1 MNLLIFKIFF
11 NIRQKRCISGTSC
24 AGKKAAGTL
33 SVVLEAHRERIEAT
47 PPCSPMT
54 STRVPWHTCTFP
66 QQNKKNVLKG
76 FLIVKE
82 MKERDKDTICSMI
95 EAFILHLLLLKSLKS
110 ILQCKMRFN
119 LTVTLR
125 MYVNSLSCL
134 CKADCTIPYTS
145 YNTMPVSFLDPHV
158 SPLWSPVSCFY
169 DSAGEANTVQGLT
182 IASLHT
188 PLKQTIADVF
198 RLGIIEREQGN
209 SGLLQWNK
217 ENKICP

>member
-145 YNTMPVSFLDPHV
+145 YNTMPVSFLDPARLSSLKPRV
-158 SPLWSPVSCFY
+158 LFLWQCRGSKHCARTHHCLF
-169 DSAGEANTVQGLT
+169 T
-182 IASLHT
+182 HT
-188 PLKQTIADVF
+188 LKTN
-198 RLGIIEREQGN
+198 N
-209 SGLLQWNK
+209 SWC
-217 ENKICP
+217 I

>member
-11 NIRQKRCISGTSC
+11 NIREKRCISGTSC
-24 AGKKAAGTL
+24 AGKKATGTL

-47 PPCSPMT
+47 PPCSPIT

-95 EAFILHLLLLKSLKS
+95 EAFILHLILIKSLKS

-145 YNTMPVSFLDPHV
+145 YNTMPVSFLDPARLSSLKPRV
-158 SPLWSPVSCFY
+158 LFLWQCRGSKHRARTHHCFF
-169 DSAGEANTVQGLT
+169 T
-182 IASLHT
+182 HT
-188 PLKQTIADVF
+188 LKTN
-198 RLGIIEREQGN
+198 N
-209 SGLLQWNK
+209 SWC
-217 ENKICP
+217 I